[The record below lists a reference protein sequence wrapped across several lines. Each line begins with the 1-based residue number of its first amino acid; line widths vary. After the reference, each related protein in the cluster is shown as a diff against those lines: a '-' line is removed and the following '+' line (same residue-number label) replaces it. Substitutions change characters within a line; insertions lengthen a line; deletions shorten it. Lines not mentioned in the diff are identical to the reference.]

1 MSVNRNVTV
10 PVGRSR
16 VARHPRR
23 AAAVSVRMG
32 FALPAAAP
40 ADKVPASA
48 DPNSVPVRGT
58 MPLSPDPDVRAQ
70 SDQVA
75 RRAHAAGAGV
85 LHLGLGARRALWALA
100 FLFVPMLFFLTIR
113 LAPAFSSLYISL
125 HEWNIISPERPFV
138 GARNFQ
144 AIFADP
150 RFGRAAGNTM
160 RYVAVGIPLQLALGL
175 LLALALQR
183 ITRFRGLLRALY
195 FMPFI
200 TPVVAAAWVWQWM
213 YSQNF
218 GPLNQILT
226 AVGLPAQPFL
236 RSPSQALYAVTAMI
250 VWQYLGFQVV
260 IFLAGLEAIPRVY
273 YEAAE
278 VDGASGWRLFRHV
291 TLPLLNPTLVFSVV
305 YSTIV
310 YLQLFTQVLNMTFQ
324 DQGGPLSSTL
334 TLVLYV
340 FQLGFQRFKMGEAA
354 AATAVLFT
362 VILLITLLQI
372 KVLSKP
378 VEY

>member
-1 MSVNRNVTV
+1 
-10 PVGRSR
+10 
-16 VARHPRR
+16 
-23 AAAVSVRMG
+23 VSN
-32 FALPAAAP
+32 PI
-40 ADKVPASA
+40 
-48 DPNSVPVRGT
+48 
-58 MPLSPDPDVRAQ
+58 Q
-70 SDQVA
+70 
-75 RRAHAAGAGV
+75 
-85 LHLGLGARRALWALA
+85 LGLSTRRALWAYA
-100 FLFVPMLFFLTIR
+100 FLLVPLLFFLAIR

-125 HEWNIISPERPFV
+125 HEWNIISPAKPFV
-138 GARNFQ
+138 GLRNFGTV
-144 AIFADP
+144 FADP
-150 RFGRAAGNTM
+150 RFLRAAVNTI
-160 RYVAVGIPLQLALGL
+160 RYVVWGIPLQIVLGLAL
-175 LLALALQR
+175 AMALQR
-183 ITRFRGLLRALY
+183 ITRARGLFRALY

-200 TPVVAAAWVWQWM
+200 TPIVAAAWVWQWM

-226 AVGLPAQPFL
+226 AIGLPAQPFL
-236 RSPSQALYAVTAMI
+236 RSPAQALFAVMAMV

-278 VDGASGWRLFRHV
+278 VDGASGWRLFRHITV
-291 TLPLLNPTLVFSVV
+291 PLLNPTLVFSVV

-324 DQGGPLSSTL
+324 DQGGPLASTL

-354 AATAVLFT
+354 AATAVLFL
-362 VILLITLLQI
+362 VILTITLLQM

>member
-1 MSVNRNVTV
+1 MITRAE
-10 PVGRSR
+10 
-16 VARHPRR
+16 AR
-23 AAAVSVRMG
+23 G
-32 FALPAAAP
+32 FALPQL
-40 ADKVPASA
+40 
-48 DPNSVPVRGT
+48 RLGT
-58 MPLSPDPDVRAQ
+58 
-70 SDQVA
+70 
-75 RRAHAAGAGV
+75 
-85 LHLGLGARRALWALA
+85 RRALWAYA
-100 FLFVPMLFFLTIR
+100 FLFIPLLFFLTIR
-113 LAPAFSSLYISL
+113 LAPAFSALYISL
-125 HEWNIISPERPFV
+125 HEWNIISPEKPFV
-138 GARNFQ
+138 GLQNFTT
-144 AIFADP
+144 IFADP
-150 RFGRAAGNTM
+150 RFGRAAVNTV
-160 RYVAVGIPLQLALGL
+160 RYVVVGIPLQIVLGL
-175 LLALALQR
+175 LIALALQR
-183 ITRFRGLLRALY
+183 VNRFRGLFRALY

-200 TPVVAAAWVWQWM
+200 TPIVAAAWVWQWM

-236 RSPSQALYAVTAMI
+236 RSPSQALLAVTAMV

-278 VDGASGWRLFRHV
+278 VDGASGWRLFRHITV
-291 TLPLLNPTLVFSVV
+291 PLLNPTLVFSVV

-354 AATAVLFT
+354 AATAVLFA
-362 VILLITLLQI
+362 VILTITLLQM